1 MSERPID
8 APPAGEELHL
18 PGSSVVPLLNA
29 VGLAIAVLGLT
40 SGILLIIVG
49 LVIFF
54 STLLMWVR
62 DTRRDIEALPGEHR
76 SH

>member
-1 MSERPID
+1 MSDRRIE

-18 PGSSVVPLLNA
+18 PGNSVVPLLNA

-40 SGILLIIVG
+40 TGILLIIVG

-76 SH
+76 TH